1 MSFSTSGV
9 RDVVG
14 LPISTDRLDF
24 FSDADPTNGYV
35 NYVSK
40 SDSQSLGLAS
50 KLQDGSFIMRAD
62 AENRSVGRGRNS
74 VRISSKASFGDG
86 VYILDMNHMPVGC
99 GTWPAWWTVV
109 KNGWPKGGE
118 IDIIEGANAYP
129 SLNSAS
135 YNATSSVGLKTPVAG
150 CNLDPNAYM
159 TGTVGSTTCS
169 AYQNGNT
176 GCGAYLGGKSTYGT
190 TSFGSGVNE
199 AGGGWFAMWRDIEAS
214 GGVYVYYW
222 PRNASN
228 VPDDVRYP
236 NTSTTNVANW
246 GQPGAN
252 LSVPTCKND
261 FGNHVI
267 VFNLAFC
274 GDYAGNTYA
283 QSGCPQVCSSFV
295 QNYPEAF
302 GEAYWSINS
311 LRVYTTS
318 GKPASG
324 GSGLSGGAIAGIVV
338 GVIVALG
345 LAAFAFW
352 RWKRSR
358 RAK

>member
-1 MSFSTSGV
+1 
-9 RDVVG
+9 
-14 LPISTDRLDF
+14 
-24 FSDADPTNGYV
+24 
-35 NYVSK
+35 
-40 SDSQSLGLAS
+40 
-50 KLQDGSFIMRAD
+50 
-62 AENRSVGRGRNS
+62 
-74 VRISSKASFGDG
+74 
-86 VYILDMNHMPVGC
+86 
-99 GTWPAWWTVV
+99 V

-129 SLNSAS
+129 SVNSAS

-150 CNLDPNAYM
+150 YPPTQDVASLHVASSCNLDPNAYM

-176 GCGAYLGGKSTYGT
+176 GCGAYLGGKNTYGT

-228 VPDDVRYP
+228 VPDDVRVSLEERGAVAHGQYP

-274 GDYAGNTYA
+274 GD
-283 QSGCPQVCSSFV
+283 
-295 QNYPEAF
+295 
-302 GEAYWSINS
+302 
-311 LRVYTTS
+311 
-318 GKPASG
+318 
-324 GSGLSGGAIAGIVV
+324 
-338 GVIVALG
+338 
-345 LAAFAFW
+345 
-352 RWKRSR
+352 
-358 RAK
+358 